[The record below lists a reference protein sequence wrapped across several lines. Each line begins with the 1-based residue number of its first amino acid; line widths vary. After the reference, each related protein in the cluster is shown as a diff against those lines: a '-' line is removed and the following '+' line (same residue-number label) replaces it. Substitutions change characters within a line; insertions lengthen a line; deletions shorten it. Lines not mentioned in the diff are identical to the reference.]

1 VQLVDSRRLRGPNL
15 QVMGAAAVA
24 EVSLD
29 PGDDPDA
36 ATRAWRQALDRLAA
50 ALGVAGAAHAVARPF
65 PGGICFV
72 LPAPIDI
79 LYAATEINEWA
90 IAIAAAELA
99 SRVHDETFEDACAR
113 IAAEIEEESRPGL
126 LELEQAARAHHVAFL
141 WDDERVTVGMAARAR
156 TYPIEELPA
165 PDEVPWAELGRIP
178 VVLVTGTNGK
188 TTSTRLIARMVLEAG
203 RSVGNTS
210 TDGIAVNGVVVEP
223 GDWTGAEA
231 ARQLLRRDDI
241 ELAVLETA
249 RGGILRRGL
258 AIDHADAALMLNVS
272 ADHLGEFGVHDL
284 PTMAKA
290 KAVVGQV
297 VAPPGH
303 VVLNADDE
311 HLRALAGSFKAP
323 VILFSLDAANPMLAS
338 HRAAGG
344 IVLFA
349 RDGALWRGDV
359 SREHR
364 IVEIDRITI
373 AFGGIAQYNVANA
386 LGAAAIGWSLGLPDA
401 AITRALE
408 QFDAADNPGRGQLV
422 ERPGGVRALVDFG
435 HNPVALHGVLA
446 LARALQQSEAGERA
460 GKLVVA
466 TTQAGDRDHAA
477 LARHAAAIAD
487 ARPALVLVWE
497 TPHLRRGRAPGET
510 AEILGRE
517 LRQRGIAVE
526 VAESEVAALQQGL
539 SRADA
544 GDIVVVSPCI
554 DRTGV
559 ASLLDT

>member
-1 VQLVDSRRLRGPNL
+1 MQLVDSRRLRGPNL
-15 QVMGAAAVA
+15 QVGRAAAVA

-29 PGDDPDA
+29 PGDDPEE
-36 ATRAWRQALDRLAA
+36 ATRAWRRALERLAA
-50 ALGVAGAAHAVARPF
+50 ALGVADVAHAVARPF

-90 IAIAAAELA
+90 IAVAAAELA
-99 SRVHDETFEDACAR
+99 SRVHDESFEEACAR
-113 IAAEIEEESRPGL
+113 ISAEIEEESRPGL
-126 LELEQAARAHHVAFL
+126 LALEQAARARHVAFL
-141 WDDERVTVGMAARAR
+141 WDDEQITLGMAARAR
-156 TYPIEELPA
+156 TYPIGELPA
-165 PDEVPWAELGRIP
+165 PDEVPWSELGHIP

-188 TTSTRLIARMVLEAG
+188 TTTTRLIARMALEAG
-203 RSVGNTS
+203 RAVGNTS

-241 ELAVLETA
+241 QLAVLETA

-258 AIDHADAALMLNVS
+258 AIDHADAALLLNVS

-303 VVLNADDE
+303 VVINADDA
-311 HLRALAGSFKAP
+311 HLLALADTFEAP
-323 VILFSLDAANPMLAS
+323 VILFSLDAASPALAA

-344 IVLFA
+344 VVVFA
-349 RDGALWRGDV
+349 RDGALWRGV
-359 SREHR
+359 GAREHR
-364 IVEIDRITI
+364 IVEIDRIAI
-373 AFGGIAQYNVANA
+373 SFGGIAEYNVANA
-386 LGAAAIGWSLGLPDA
+386 LGAAAVGWSLGLPDD

-408 QFDAADNPGRGQLV
+408 RFDAADNPGRGQLV
-422 ERPGGVRALVDFG
+422 ERPGGVRVLVDFG

-446 LARALQQSEAGERA
+446 LARALQQGDAGERT

-466 TTQAGDRDHAA
+466 TTQAGDRDGPA

-487 ARPALVLVWE
+487 ARPTLVLVWE

-510 AEILGRE
+510 AEIIARE

-526 VAESEVAALQQGL
+526 IAEMEVDALQQGL
-539 SRADA
+539 ARATA

-559 ASLLDT
+559 AKLLES